1 MKLLWITALTILCLT
16 YGFCLH
22 FMLNLEPARV
32 MTEAQKA
39 EYFELLQKRGFYVGK
54 DGKRVLLV
62 TRITKGKEEH
72 FFNNQWVKI

>member
-1 MKLLWITALTILCLT
+1 MKLLWFTAIMILSVT
-16 YGFCLH
+16 YCFFVHFLLH
-22 FMLNLEPARV
+22 SEPDRV

-39 EYFELLQKRGFYVGK
+39 AYFERLQKRGFYVGK